1 MMKKIIY
8 AALMFFSIAA
18 VSCEG
23 WKEAN
28 DAKEVA
34 PLKVGVNLSVEVEN
48 LASVKDLVVKLD
60 NYSEGYHYKKNVEGT
75 SVDVTDVVP
84 GIYTI
89 SVSGY
94 AYDTEGTEYFVNGN
108 QVNKALF
115 DGVNSVDVTLKGL
128 KVSPL
133 VFKEIYFCGSK
144 PPTGFSYFRD
154 QFYEIYNNS
163 NEVQYLDGVYFAQ
176 LYPTNATRTLPIW
189 DGGIDDNVC
198 YAERI
203 WRFPGTGTQYPLQ
216 PGESVVVAQFAA
228 NHQLDIYNPNSP
240 VDCSHAEFEFY
251 PFNNRLPDMPAINME
266 HYFYD
271 GKAETGGLYQF
282 LTPVFGGAFTIFRV
296 PEGSDWDPVNNALY
310 QAHEVNKSAIKAKIP
325 ISYVLDAVECI
336 NNESYSDAKRVP
348 AVLDAGMTWIG
359 STYVGLSVARKVL
372 TEDGEP
378 VKRENGAIILQDTN
392 NSTDDFERGLQPQI
406 RRYGVGMPSWNPTY
420 N

>member
-1 MMKKIIY
+1 
-8 AALMFFSIAA
+8 
-18 VSCEG
+18 
-23 WKEAN
+23 
-28 DAKEVA
+28 
-34 PLKVGVNLSVEVEN
+34 
-48 LASVKDLVVKLD
+48 
-60 NYSEGYHYKKNVEGT
+60 
-75 SVDVTDVVP
+75 
-84 GIYTI
+84 
-89 SVSGY
+89 
-94 AYDTEGTEYFVNGN
+94 
-108 QVNKALF
+108 
-115 DGVNSVDVTLKGL
+115 
-128 KVSPL
+128 
-133 VFKEIYFCGSK
+133 
-144 PPTGFSYFRD
+144 
-154 QFYEIYNNS
+154 
-163 NEVQYLDGVYFAQ
+163 
-176 LYPTNATRTLPIW
+176 
-189 DGGIDDNVC
+189 
-198 YAERI
+198 
-203 WRFPGTGTQYPLQ
+203 
-216 PGESVVVAQFAA
+216 
-228 NHQLDIYNPNSP
+228 
-240 VDCSHAEFEFY
+240 
-251 PFNNRLPDMPAINME
+251 MPAINME

-296 PEGSDWDPVNNALY
+296 PEGSDWDPVNNAVY